1 MPRVFSY
8 LMVGCLTLLWSAVA
22 WACPYCAGRE
32 ESSGEIILMFSMI
45 LLPFG
50 VAGVVYKVIKRV
62 ATHEELTRPSGGTSS
77 GESR

>member
-1 MPRVFSY
+1 MPRTFSQ
-8 LMVGCLTLLWSAVA
+8 LCIAFGVLLTATVA

-32 ESSGEIILMFSMI
+32 ESSGELVLMFGMI

-62 ATHEELTRPSGGTSS
+62 STHEELGHSTPDSSSGGD
-77 GESR
+77 R